1 MMPNREV
8 WWFRDRTIENIRI
21 YKVDAADEGGREEDA
36 LRWLDRGELERW
48 RDFALPDPKR
58 RFALCRAALRS
69 ILCDH
74 LGCENSELS
83 FGDAEKGKPFAM
95 VGGNRVEVGFNVSHS
110 GDYGLIAVGD
120 YDNLGVDIEIRRRR
134 RDLDILVPTVMSLA
148 EQMHFASVTEDG
160 MKHDLFFEFWTVK
173 EAVLKAIGVGMSK
186 FEPSEI
192 EVPREIRDGQQS
204 CLANFPPI
212 GASTWRIE
220 ILGTPEYA
228 AALAFIVDDSRK

>member
-1 MMPNREV
+1 MMPNRV
-8 WWFRDRTIENIRI
+8 AWWFRYRIIENIRI
-21 YKVDAADEGGREEDA
+21 YKVDAADVRGREKDA
-36 LRWLDRGELERW
+36 LRWLDQGELERW
-48 RDFALPDPKR
+48 HDFALPDPKR

-74 LGCENSELS
+74 LGCANSELS
-83 FGDAEKGKPFAM
+83 FGEAEKGKPFAM
-95 VGGNRVEVGFNVSHS
+95 VGGKRVEVGFNVSHS
-110 GDYGLIAVGD
+110 GDHGLIAVGD

-134 RDLDILVPTVMSLA
+134 RDLELLVPTVMSLS
-148 EQMHFASVTEDG
+148 EQTHFDSVTEDG
-160 MKHDLFFEFWTVK
+160 MKHDLFFDFWTVK

-192 EVPREIRDGQQS
+192 EVPLEIRDGQRS

-220 ILGTPEYA
+220 ILSTLEYA
-228 AALAFIVDDSRK
+228 AALAFIVDDARK